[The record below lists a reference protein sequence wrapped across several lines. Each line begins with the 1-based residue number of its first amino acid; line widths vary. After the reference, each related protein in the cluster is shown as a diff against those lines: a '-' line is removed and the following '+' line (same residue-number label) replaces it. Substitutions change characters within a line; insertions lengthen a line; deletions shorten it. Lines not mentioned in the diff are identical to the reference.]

1 MFKRKNIGGK
11 EYILDPVRKKYVIL
25 TPEEWVRQ
33 QMIVYMKNVLQYPTG
48 VVAVEKAI
56 DIKGVKKRFDILV
69 YKNAKAWLVVECKNE
84 NTSIDDMAIQQI
96 LSYQTVLQA
105 RYLCVSNGKRTICC
119 DTLTHSIQNTLPEYE
134 NE

>member
-1 MFKRKNIGGK
+1 MFKRKNVGGK
-11 EYILDPVRKKYVIL
+11 EYIFDIVRRKYVLL

-33 QMIVYMKNVLQYPTG
+33 QMIVYMKNILQYPTG

-69 YKNAKAWLVVECKNE
+69 FKNARAWLVVECKNE
-84 NTSIDDMAIQQI
+84 NTKVDDVAIQQI

-105 RYLCVSNGKRTICC
+105 RYICVSNGKNTICY
-119 DTLTHSIQNTLPEYE
+119 DTLTHTIYDRLPEYE
-134 NE
+134 YE

>member
-1 MFKRKNIGGK
+1 MFKRKIVAGK

-33 QMIVYMKNVLQYPTG
+33 QIIAYMKNRLQYPIG
-48 VVAVEKAI
+48 VIAVEKAI

-69 YKNAKAWLVVECKNE
+69 NKNAKAWLVVECKNE
-84 NTSIDDMAIQQI
+84 NTKVDDMAIQQI

-105 RYLCVSNGKRTICC
+105 RYLCVSNGKHTICY
-119 DTLTHSIQNTLPEYE
+119 DTLTHSIQYNLPEYE
-134 NE
+134 